1 MSAGPRHGGTS
12 LDFRRADCRG
22 ALIADQVTQRLA
34 LANRST
40 ATPQLPRKK
49 AQSGWIEAVLRP
61 LLAAVGRPHGGKE
74 GQRKGKAEA
83 TSMQVTSLDLHNG
96 SRALV
101 QAHWRTMWD
110 LPVSITRR
118 CQQ

>member
-1 MSAGPRHGGTS
+1 MEVVPLARSI
-12 LDFRRADCRG
+12 ADCRG

-61 LLAAVGRPHGGKE
+61 LLPPLVDHMAEKRANEKEKQRLRPC
-74 GQRKGKAEA
+74 R
-83 TSMQVTSLDLHNG
+83 
-96 SRALV
+96 
-101 QAHWRTMWD
+101 
-110 LPVSITRR
+110 
-118 CQQ
+118 